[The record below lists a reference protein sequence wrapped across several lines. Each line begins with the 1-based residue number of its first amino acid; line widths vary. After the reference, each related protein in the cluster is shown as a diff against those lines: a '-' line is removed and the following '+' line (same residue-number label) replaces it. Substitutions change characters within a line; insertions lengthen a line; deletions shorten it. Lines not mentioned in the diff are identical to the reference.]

1 MARTPFKMRS
11 GNSPIAKQGHFV
23 TDEHGEVT
31 QVSKTDYDKAKKENK
46 PNTTS
51 YSTGRERTAELNEG
65 YESDKK
71 RAIARGADKKELAN
85 LKESFISGNFEEY
98 QDELAYS
105 ATPEGKA
112 DAAKQKKLNKK

>member
-23 TDEHGEVT
+23 TNEYGEAT
-31 QVSKTDYDKAKKENK
+31 QVSKTDYDKAKKEDK
-46 PNTTS
+46 
-51 YSTGRERTAELNEG
+51 YSTGREKTAELNEG

-71 RAIARGADKKELAN
+71 RAIARGADKRELAD